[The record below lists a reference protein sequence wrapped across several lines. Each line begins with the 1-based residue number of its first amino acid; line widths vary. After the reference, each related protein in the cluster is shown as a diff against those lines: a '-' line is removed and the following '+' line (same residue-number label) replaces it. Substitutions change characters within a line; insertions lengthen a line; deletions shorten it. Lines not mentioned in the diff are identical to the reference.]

1 MKETI
6 KETTRQLINT
16 PLAIGNREI
25 PTRLILAPMSGLT
38 HVAFR
43 ELVDRY
49 GGCGLLATEMCSAKA
64 LPIENRHVSTVFRW
78 RDAEASRLVCQIFG
92 SDPEIM
98 VQAARRVEAEGFF
111 GVDLNFGCSVAPI
124 CKKNCGAALL
134 RTPDLAVKIV
144 RDIRQAVSIPVT
156 VKFRTGWE
164 DRIDPAADL
173 ARRFEDA
180 GADALTFHPRVAPDR
195 RSRPP
200 KWEYIRLIKQAV
212 QIPVFGNGE
221 VFTFDDC
228 EKMFETTGCDGIA
241 LGRIAIAKPWVFAH
255 WTGGLGPTPNIYRES
270 LLQLMDLMADHFAP
284 PTDIRKFKK
293 LALYPAA
300 LFKFGH
306 SFFTRMFRATDFTE
320 MANVINAFFDTFP
333 EEASRPNLNL
343 FR

>member
-6 KETTRQLINT
+6 TETTQKFINT

-64 LPIENRHVSTVFRW
+64 LPIENRHVSNVFRW
-78 RDAEASRLVCQIFG
+78 RDAEASRLACQIFG
-92 SDPEIM
+92 SDPDTM

-111 GVDLNFGCSVAPI
+111 SVDLNFGCSVAPI

-134 RTPDLAVKIV
+134 RTPDLAVRIV

-164 DRIDPAADL
+164 DKIAPAIDL

-200 KWEYIRLIKQAV
+200 KWEYIRHIKEAV
-212 QIPVFGNGE
+212 AIPVFGNGE

-228 EKMFETTGCDGIA
+228 EKMLETTGCDGIS
-241 LGRIAIAKPWVFAH
+241 LGRIVIAKPWVFAH
-255 WTGGLGPTPNIYRES
+255 WTGGLTPDLNIYRES
-270 LLQLMDLMADHFAP
+270 LLQMMDLTAAHFSP

-293 LALYPAA
+293 LALYTAA

-306 SFFTRMFRATDFTE
+306 AFFTRMFRAQDFIE
-320 MANVINAFFDTFP
+320 MTQVINAFFDASP
-333 EEASRPNLNL
+333 EPASRPNLNL

>member
-1 MKETI
+1 MKEGI
-6 KETTRQLINT
+6 NETTQKFINT

-64 LPIENRHVSTVFRW
+64 LPIENRYVSNVFRW
-78 RDAEASRLVCQIFG
+78 RDAEASRLACQIFG
-92 SDPEIM
+92 SDPDTM
-98 VQAARRVEAEGFF
+98 VQAARRVEGEGFF
-111 GVDLNFGCSVAPI
+111 SVDLNFGCSVAPI

-134 RTPDLAVKIV
+134 RTPNLAVRIV

-164 DRIDPAADL
+164 DKISPAIDL

-200 KWEYIRLIKQAV
+200 KWEYIRHIKEAV
-212 QIPVFGNGE
+212 SIPVFGNGE

-228 EKMFETTGCDGIA
+228 EKMLETTGCDGIS

-255 WTGGLGPTPNIYRES
+255 WTGGLTPDANIYRES
-270 LLQLMDLMADHFAP
+270 LLQMMDLTAAHFSP

-293 LALYPAA
+293 LALYTAA

-306 SFFTRMFRATDFTE
+306 AFFTRMFRATDFIE
-320 MANVINAFFDTFP
+320 LANVINAFFDTLP
-333 EEASRPNLNL
+333 EPASRPNLNL